1 MRIVAGQFRSR
12 RLHTPKNND
21 IRPTSDK
28 VKGAIFSS
36 LGPKASQGRF
46 LDCYSG
52 TGNMALEAISRGCE
66 FAVLVDASKQACSII
81 KQNIQDL
88 QVQKQTQL
96 IHKDI
101 FAAIGNID
109 QGFDCIYIDPPYA
122 KEKNVQLMEKLCEYH
137 LINEDGVV
145 VVESL
150 AKQTFPDN
158 VADLEKTKEKTYRDT
173 KITYYRKKGDSV

>member
-88 QVQKQTQL
+88 QVQKQTQFL
-96 IHKDI
+96 RDLPRSVQKEEVI
-101 FAAIGNID
+101 FVLNT
-109 QGFDCIYIDPPYA
+109 
-122 KEKNVQLMEKLCEYH
+122 
-137 LINEDGVV
+137 DGYYMPFVLL
-145 VVESL
+145 S
-150 AKQTFPDN
+150 QR
-158 VADLEKTKEKTYRDT
+158 AD
-173 KITYYRKKGDSV
+173 